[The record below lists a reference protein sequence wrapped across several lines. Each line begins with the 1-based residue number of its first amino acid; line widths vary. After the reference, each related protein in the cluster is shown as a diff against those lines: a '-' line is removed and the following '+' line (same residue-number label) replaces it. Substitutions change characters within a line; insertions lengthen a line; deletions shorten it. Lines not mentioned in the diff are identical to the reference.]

1 MQQPVHRRRG
11 FWHDR
16 VGSMWRMLRALSPI
30 ANVTSAPSTSTAS
43 VGAPVP
49 AGAGGAGIRT
59 RLIHELVLVR
69 DAHRS
74 D

>member
-1 MQQPVHRRRG
+1 
-11 FWHDR
+11 
-16 VGSMWRMLRALSPI
+16 MLRALSPI